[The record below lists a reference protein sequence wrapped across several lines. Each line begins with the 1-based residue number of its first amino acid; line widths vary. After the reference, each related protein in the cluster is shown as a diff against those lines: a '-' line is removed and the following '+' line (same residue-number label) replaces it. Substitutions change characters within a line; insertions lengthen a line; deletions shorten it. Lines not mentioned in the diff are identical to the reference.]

1 MAGSVDQ
8 TPNSDSLNWLAVQ
21 YVLGELTESE
31 AFAFEARLE
40 TDLAACEAVAEAT
53 QLTLALRSTEAVSQT
68 TSELER
74 PSFVERPAAPVRSGT
89 ATTRGSWLALSG
101 AISAVAV
108 LFAAMSF
115 GPAGVPTTQLAAVDR
130 SASELVSLWRIGSD
144 ATEPD
149 FDEADVELAE
159 AGHEVA
165 VPSWLVMAVS
175 LEESK
180 PGANP
185 SDEWQEN

>member
-1 MAGSVDQ
+1 MA
-8 TPNSDSLNWLAVQ
+8 
-21 YVLGELTESE
+21 
-31 AFAFEARLE
+31 

-53 QLTLALRSTEAVSQT
+53 QLTLALRSTEAVSQAS
-68 TSELER
+68 SELER
-74 PSFVERPAAPVRSGT
+74 PSCVERPAVPVRSAT
-89 ATTRGSWLALSG
+89 ATTRGSWLALTG
-101 AISAVAV
+101 AISAAAV

-115 GPAGVPTTQLAAVDR
+115 GPAGVPTTQLVAVDR

-144 ATEPD
+144 ATESD
-149 FDEADVELAE
+149 LDEADVELAE

-180 PGANP
+180 PGTNP